1 MSSSMSFVA
10 RIAKFFTEPTVAGT
24 IATALLLSCTG
35 VISYWVYTVR
45 LHDETQ
51 ETSNVTLDARDQ
63 LGIALIHG
71 LSATQTVAL
80 CVENDILL

>member
-1 MSSSMSFVA
+1 
-10 RIAKFFTEPTVAGT
+10 
-24 IATALLLSCTG
+24 LLSCTG